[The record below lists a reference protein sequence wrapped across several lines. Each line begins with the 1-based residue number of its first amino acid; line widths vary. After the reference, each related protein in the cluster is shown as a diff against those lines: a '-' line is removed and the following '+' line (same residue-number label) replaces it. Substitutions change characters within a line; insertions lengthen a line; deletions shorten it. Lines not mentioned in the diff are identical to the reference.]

1 MSNTPYKK
9 QPRQAFWRTGV
20 ADPGVWSYENL
31 WRSKWK
37 LPANAAFATY
47 GSCFAQHISR
57 ALQANGKPWVNAE
70 PCPEHAS
77 PALAAQYGYGVY
89 SSRTANIY
97 TAKMLAYWVALA
109 QSPEDAAQVELW
121 EDGSD
126 KGGGFRDSLRPMIE
140 PEGFETAEEC
150 AAMLSNTARAFR
162 RSVEQAQVFV
172 FTMGLTEGFE
182 NILTGQPYALC
193 PGTLAGTY
201 DAKVHAFHNASYPD
215 IHASMEEAIAG
226 LRAINPQIKVLLTV
240 SPVPLTATASSDHVL
255 LATTYSKSTL
265 RAVAGDLAASNGH
278 VDYFP
283 SYEIIATAPTRG
295 IFFEPNMRSV
305 APQGVKLVMSHFFK
319 GMRFG
324 KNLLQTDKAEE
335 ARRAAIKASDAA
347 AELACEEVVLDAEAS
362 T

>member
-1 MSNTPYKK
+1 MSETPYKH
-9 QPRQAFWRTGV
+9 QPRHAFWRTGV
-20 ADPGVWSYENL
+20 ADAGVWSYENL

-70 PCPEHAS
+70 PCPDRAS
-77 PALAAQYGYGVY
+77 PALAAEFGYGVY

-109 QSPEDAAQVELW
+109 QNPDDTAQVELW
-121 EDGSD
+121 ENAGT
-126 KGGGFRDSLRPMIE
+126 FRDSLRPTIE
-140 PEGFETAEEC
+140 PEGFDTAEEC
-150 AAMLSNTARAFR
+150 AAMLANTARAFR

-182 NILTGQPYALC
+182 NILTGQPYAMC
-193 PGTLAGTY
+193 PGTLAGSY
-201 DAKVHAFHNASYPD
+201 DAKVHAFHNYSYPEVR
-215 IHASMEEAIAG
+215 AAMEAALEG
-226 LRAINPQIKVLLTV
+226 LKAINPQIKVLLTV
-240 SPVPLTATASSDHVL
+240 SPVPLTATASPDHVL

-265 RAVAGDLAASNGH
+265 RAVAGDLAAASPS

-283 SYEIIATAPTRG
+283 SYEIIATPPTRG

-324 KNLLQTDKAEE
+324 KAALKADDTETK
-335 ARRAAIKASDAA
+335 RRAALTAA
-347 AELACEEVVLDAEAS
+347 AAEAELACEEVALEKEARP
-362 T
+362 